1 MLSKK
6 FLREGETVA
15 ASATSG
21 EIIEAV
27 NAAAVKPV
35 TIFSFKDA
43 FTTNLALWFDAATD
57 FDGFRVNGAFK
68 NAWEVGASSFLLAQ
82 VNGTAI
88 EIVEVE
94 AIVVV
99 VARVWNFLEIGEMS
113 VVGVFWEV
121 WCGD

>member
-43 FTTNLALWFDAATD
+43 FTTNLAAATD

-68 NAWEVGASSFLLAQ
+68 NA
-82 VNGTAI
+82 
-88 EIVEVE
+88 
-94 AIVVV
+94 
-99 VARVWNFLEIGEMS
+99 
-113 VVGVFWEV
+113 
-121 WCGD
+121 

>member
-1 MLSKK
+1 MREILKIPHLGLKIIHQPRLTGSKLETPITAPRIAVTTTPPETMLSKK

-27 NAAAVKPV
+27 NAAAVSPV

-43 FTTNLALWFDAATD
+43 FTTNLALRFVAATD

-68 NAWEVGASSFLLAQ
+68 NA
-82 VNGTAI
+82 
-88 EIVEVE
+88 
-94 AIVVV
+94 
-99 VARVWNFLEIGEMS
+99 
-113 VVGVFWEV
+113 
-121 WCGD
+121 